1 MFIKTWIPYPKPFCK
16 NCKAIFLKQLV
27 IKIQKPT
34 FKTYQ
39 KTTPQGPRG
48 NTPRFFCYYLYPTM
62 MQVEKYILVDSEETL
77 ANLLLD
83 LENYEMAAV
92 DTEADSMYHY
102 TTRLCLI
109 QITIGDHHYIVDPL
123 CGLDLQPLFKAR
135 AMQTLI
141 FHGADYDLRLLWQ
154 TYGFAPAHI
163 FDTMLAAKVLGEQH
177 LGLADLVREYFG
189 DELKKENQR
198 ADWTIR
204 PLPLEMC
211 EYAIHDTFYLH
222 ELCAILVEKLQAAGR
237 MSWLTEQCEALIEHA
252 KNPAPPKKDPWR
264 IPGSNVFSPSG
275 LNILKYLWEWREEQ
289 AEELDRPPYKVMP
302 SELMLAIVRHALQTA
317 PEVKLDHLPKLP
329 RNFKDE
335 RLDSFVNMLQT
346 AYAVPE
352 SEWPERLPKAP
363 PPPVVPN
370 SDLLSVLKQWRDE
383 KANQLGIEVALLA
396 NKAQLIW
403 LAAPGA
409 MPWEERYEEA
419 HLQNWQRTIWNEIL
433 RENLPNAK
441 RVGDPD

>member
-1 MFIKTWIPYPKPFCK
+1 
-16 NCKAIFLKQLV
+16 
-27 IKIQKPT
+27 
-34 FKTYQ
+34 
-39 KTTPQGPRG
+39 
-48 NTPRFFCYYLYPTM
+48 
-62 MQVEKYILVDSEETL
+62 
-77 ANLLLD
+77 
-83 LENYEMAAV
+83 
-92 DTEADSMYHY
+92 
-102 TTRLCLI
+102 
-109 QITIGDHHYIVDPL
+109 
-123 CGLDLQPLFKAR
+123 
-135 AMQTLI
+135 
-141 FHGADYDLRLLWQ
+141 
-154 TYGFAPAHI
+154 
-163 FDTMLAAKVLGEQH
+163 MLAAKVLGEQH

>member
-1 MFIKTWIPYPKPFCK
+1 M
-16 NCKAIFLKQLV
+16 LQD
-27 IKIQKPT
+27 
-34 FKTYQ
+34 
-39 KTTPQGPRG
+39 
-48 NTPRFFCYYLYPTM
+48 
-62 MQVEKYILVDSEETL
+62 EKYILVDSEESL
-77 ANLLLD
+77 AGLLAD
-83 LENYEMAAV
+83 LELYDMAAV

-109 QITIGDHHYIVDPL
+109 QITIGEHHYIVDPL
-123 CGLDLQPLFKAR
+123 CGLDLTPLFKAR

-154 TYGFAPAHI
+154 TYGFSPKHI
-163 FDTMLAAKVLGEQH
+163 FDTMLAAKILGEDH

-198 ADWTIR
+198 ADWTTR

-237 MSWLTEQCEALIEHA
+237 MDWLTEQCDALIEHA
-252 KNPAPPKKDPWR
+252 KHPAPPKRDSWR
-264 IPGSNVFSPSG
+264 VSGSAPLSPCALNV
-275 LNILKYLWEWREEQ
+275 LKAIWEWREKQ

-302 SELMLAIVRHALQTA
+302 VELMLVIARRIEANFPNVNL
-317 PEVKLDHLPKLP
+317 EKLPKLP
-329 RNFKDE
+329 RNFRDD
-335 RLDSFVNMLQT
+335 RLDSFVDMLQT
-346 AYAVPE
+346 AVNLPQ

-370 SDLLSVLKQWRDE
+370 SDLLSVLKTWRDL
-383 KANQLGIEVALLA
+383 KAEELELDPSLLA

-403 LAAPGA
+403 LAAPGD
-409 MPWEERYEEA
+409 MPWETRFEEA
-419 HLQNWQRTIWNEIL
+419 HLMNWQRALWTEIL
-433 RENLPNAK
+433 QQNLPSAK

>member
-1 MFIKTWIPYPKPFCK
+1 M
-16 NCKAIFLKQLV
+16 LQD
-27 IKIQKPT
+27 
-34 FKTYQ
+34 
-39 KTTPQGPRG
+39 
-48 NTPRFFCYYLYPTM
+48 
-62 MQVEKYILVDSEETL
+62 EKYILVDSEESL
-77 ANLLLD
+77 ANLLEN
-83 LENYEMAAV
+83 LELYDMAAV

-109 QITIGDHHYIVDPL
+109 QITIGEHHYIVDPL
-123 CGLDLQPLFKAR
+123 CGVDLAPLFKAR

-154 TYGFAPAHI
+154 TYQFSPKHI
-163 FDTMLAAKVLGEQH
+163 FDTMLAAKFLGEQR

-204 PLPLEMC
+204 PLSLEMC

-237 MSWLTEQCEALIEHA
+237 MEWLTEQCDALIEHA
-252 KNPAPPKKDPWR
+252 KHPAPPKKDPWR
-264 IPGSNVFSPSG
+264 VSGSAPLPPGAQNV
-275 LNILKYLWEWREEQ
+275 LKRLWEWRERQ
-289 AEELDRPPYKVMP
+289 AEEMDRPPYKVMP
-302 SELMLAIVRHALQTA
+302 VELMIAIARRAGEMY
-317 PEVKLDHLPKLP
+317 PELRLEKLPKLP

-335 RLDSFVNMLQT
+335 RLESFVNMLQEALRT
-346 AYAVPE
+346 PQ
-352 SEWPERLPKAP
+352 SEWPDRLPKAP

-370 SDLLSVLKQWRDE
+370 SDLLSVLKTWRDLRAE
-383 KANQLGIEVALLA
+383 ELEIDPSLLA

-403 LAAPGA
+403 LAAPGDT
-409 MPWEERYEEA
+409 PWEMRFEEA
-419 HLQNWQRTIWNEIL
+419 HLMNWQRSLWIEIL
-433 RENLPNAK
+433 QQNLPRAK